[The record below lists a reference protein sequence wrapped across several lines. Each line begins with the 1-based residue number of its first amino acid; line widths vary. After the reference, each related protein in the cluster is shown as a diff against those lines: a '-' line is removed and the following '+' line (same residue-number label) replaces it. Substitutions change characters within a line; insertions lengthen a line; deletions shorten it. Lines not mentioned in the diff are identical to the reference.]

1 MSFYSLTAFRGKVLR
16 SYRVDHYLHT
26 RCHEELNLKERRGGE
41 RERRAV
47 VVPGIPKELL
57 DAFAN
62 RHNGTDSG
70 EDGEDYNPHDYEEFD
85 DDSPHLPCPLNSESS
100 KEYYKLWQGWTS
112 LNWNLED
119 EMSGDGVL
127 EDRVSEIVY
136 VPGPTVITTVYLV
149 KVIKLFKGEQ
159 YLTEGSIVQ
168 VFSWGLNLNSNF
180 IYIMTGKARVRGS
193 GISARTGARGTGDIL

>member
-1 MSFYSLTAFRGKVLR
+1 
-16 SYRVDHYLHT
+16 
-26 RCHEELNLKERRGGE
+26 
-41 RERRAV
+41 
-47 VVPGIPKELL
+47 
-57 DAFAN
+57 
-62 RHNGTDSG
+62 
-70 EDGEDYNPHDYEEFD
+70 
-85 DDSPHLPCPLNSESS
+85 
-100 KEYYKLWQGWTS
+100 
-112 LNWNLED
+112 
-119 EMSGDGVL
+119 MSGDGVL